1 MRKNIK
7 HSELFSFLKSKVFP
21 YIKSSVNDNDTAEEI
36 FQTSFIKL
44 HNRYSLDLNK
54 RDSYNIM
61 LRIVKNNIVD
71 HFRKVKSSK
80 TDLFSS
86 FDSVKINE
94 ECYDYDIDEKVA
106 LIKKLS
112 NNLTSKYKV
121 VFDMF
126 AVEGYEHSEISKEL
140 NINRGTSR
148 SNFFKAK
155 NKIKTQFELEYF
167 RK

>member
-7 HSELFSFLKSKVFP
+7 HSELFSFLKSKVLP
-21 YIKSSVNDNDTAEEI
+21 YIKSSINDSDTSEEI

-44 HNRYSLDLNK
+44 YTNYSLDLSK
-54 RDSYNIM
+54 KDSYNIL
-61 LRIVKNNIVD
+61 LRIVKNQIAD

-80 TDLFSS
+80 VDLFSS

-94 ECYDYDIDEKVA
+94 EYYDYGIDEKVA

-126 AVEGYEHSEISKEL
+126 AIEGYQHSEISRKL

-167 RK
+167 KK

>member
-1 MRKNIK
+1 MNKNIR
-7 HSELFSFLKSKVFP
+7 HSELFRFLKSRVMP
-21 YIKSSVNDNDTAEEI
+21 YIKSSINDNDTAEEL

-44 HNRYSLDLNK
+44 YTSYSLDLSKNE
-54 RDSYNIM
+54 SYSII
-61 LRIVKNNIVD
+61 LRIAKNQVTD

-86 FDSVKINE
+86 FDSVKISE
-94 ECYDYDIDEKVA
+94 ECYDYGIDDKAA
-106 LIKKLS
+106 LIKKIS
-112 NNLTSKYKV
+112 NSLTTKYKV

-126 AVEGYEHSEISKEL
+126 AVEGYQHSEISREL
-140 NINRGTSR
+140 NISRGTSR

-167 RK
+167 KK

>member
-1 MRKNIK
+1 
-7 HSELFSFLKSKVFP
+7 
-21 YIKSSVNDNDTAEEI
+21 
-36 FQTSFIKL
+36 
-44 HNRYSLDLNK
+44 
-54 RDSYNIM
+54 M
-61 LRIVKNNIVD
+61 LRIVKNSIVD

-94 ECYDYDIDEKVA
+94 ECYDYGIDEKVA

-112 NNLTSKYKV
+112 NNLTIKYKL

-126 AVEGYEHSEISKEL
+126 AVEGYEHSEIAKEL
-140 NINRGTSR
+140 SINRGTSR